1 MAAAAHE
8 PAVLYGLL
16 WIWIADPTSAGLLAQ
31 VTSAFGLPVVNLRN
45 DFPLFLIIL
54 ANGIVGASFAM
65 VILTSAVRSIPAHLS
80 HAARVDGAS
89 EWGVLRHVVAPAL
102 SQPIRFIT
110 IYQALSL
117 MTTYEY
123 ILLITGGGPVYDS
136 TPYALYIYRRA
147 FENGAYAY
155 GAALALGLMVIGVV
169 VTLLQWRLTDMR
181 STFAAQR
188 SRCCDGSCTNSSI
201 CRQHRLGAP
210 GAARPGQS
218 RRLCCLHRRLPDAR
232 LHSGSSAYLWLLVKS
247 LTLSDDRI
255 SHMVL
260 WRTAAIAGLAYL
272 GALALSLAA
281 ARMRSVWLGW
291 AVLGLAVAIL
301 AAIFVVPYLTV
312 INYRFLWTSD
322 INGTGTTGRI

>member
-1 MAAAAHE
+1 MAQPPLRTRRPARPIYYLMPAIGLLTIFFLGPILVNGVIAFTDMGE
-8 PAVLYGLL
+8 NLRIGKFTLLNFERIVQRDGRIPGVLLTTFIYVGATLFFFNVGLGALLAIATTAIPQRLGSFFRGLWLLPRMSPAVLYGIL
-16 WIWIADPTSAGLLAQ
+16 WIWIADPTPSGLLAQ

-45 DFPLFLIIL
+45 DFPLLLIIL

-65 VILTSAVRSIPAHLS
+65 VMLTSAVRSIPAHLS
-80 HAARVDGAS
+80 NAARVDGAS

-181 STFAAQR
+181 STFAAPK
-188 SRCCDGSCTNSSI
+188 I
-201 CRQHRLGAP
+201 E
-210 GAARPGQS
+210 
-218 RRLCCLHRRLPDAR
+218 
-232 LHSGSSAYLWLLVKS
+232 
-247 LTLSDDRI
+247 
-255 SHMVL
+255 VL
-260 WRTAAIAGLAYL
+260 
-272 GALALSLAA
+272 
-281 ARMRSVWLGW
+281 
-291 AVLGLAVAIL
+291 
-301 AAIFVVPYLTV
+301 
-312 INYRFLWTSD
+312 
-322 INGTGTTGRI
+322 